1 MTTIA
6 YDGKTVAIDSRICR
20 GSLIAADDAIKYR
33 YQKNKLFFLTGT
45 TDHCDYFAKSFC
57 AGELC
62 GIKKCVASGILL
74 TDGNVFYVGSD
85 YDNDVFFACPV
96 DGRKTSCGSG
106 ESFALAAMDHKKN
119 AEDAVKYAMTRDTYT
134 GGKVHVFCA
143 KTTRKLK

>member
-6 YDGKTVAIDSRICR
+6 YDGKTVAVDSRRCQ
-20 GSLIAADDAIKYR
+20 GSLIISDDVIKYK
-33 YQKNKLFFLTGT
+33 YQNSKLFFLTGA
-45 TDHCDYFAKSFC
+45 TDECDYFAKNFC

-62 GIKKCVASGILL
+62 GFKKCGASGILL
-74 TDGNVFYVGSD
+74 TDGSVFYVGVD
-85 YDNDVFFACPV
+85 DDVFFACPV

-119 AEDAVKYAMTRDTYT
+119 AEDAVKYAMTRDVLT